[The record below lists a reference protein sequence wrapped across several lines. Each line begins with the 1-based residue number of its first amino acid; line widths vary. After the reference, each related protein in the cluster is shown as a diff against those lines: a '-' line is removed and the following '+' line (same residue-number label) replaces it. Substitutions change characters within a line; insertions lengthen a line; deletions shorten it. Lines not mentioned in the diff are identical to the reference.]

1 MQNSS
6 ANISANQPET
16 QKMKTVS
23 LGEYLS
29 SHGTQSDLAKALGIQ
44 QSAVSQMHR
53 SNRSISITLMDDGSI
68 QANEIRPIPARKT
81 AA

>member
-1 MQNSS
+1 
-6 ANISANQPET
+6 
-16 QKMKTVS
+16 MKTVS

>member
-1 MQNSS
+1 
-6 ANISANQPET
+6 
-16 QKMKTVS
+16 MKTVS

-53 SNRSISITLMDDGSI
+53 SNRTISITLMDDGSI

>member
-1 MQNSS
+1 MQ
-6 ANISANQPET
+6 
-16 QKMKTVS
+16 TVT
-23 LGEYLS
+23 LGEYLAL
-29 SHGTQSDLAKALGIQ
+29 HGTQSDLAKALGVQ

-53 SNRSISITLMDDGSI
+53 SNRTITITLKDDGSI

>member
-1 MQNSS
+1 
-6 ANISANQPET
+6 
-16 QKMKTVS
+16 MKTVS

-53 SNRSISITLMDDGSI
+53 SNRTISITILDDGSI
-68 QANEIRPIPARKT
+68 QANEIRPIPARKH

>member
-1 MQNSS
+1 M
-6 ANISANQPET
+6 
-16 QKMKTVS
+16 MKTVS
-23 LGEYLS
+23 LEEYLS

-53 SNRSISITLMDDGSI
+53 SNRTISITLMDDGSI

>member
-1 MQNSS
+1 
-6 ANISANQPET
+6 
-16 QKMKTVS
+16 MKTVT

-29 SHGTQSDLAKALGIQ
+29 DHGTQSDLAKALGIQ

-53 SNRSISITLMDDGSI
+53 SNRAISITLMDDGTVE
-68 QANEIRPIPARKT
+68 ANEIRPIPARKS

>member
-1 MQNSS
+1 M
-6 ANISANQPET
+6 
-16 QKMKTVS
+16 MKTVS
-23 LGEYLS
+23 LEEYLS

-53 SNRSISITLMDDGSI
+53 SNRTISINLMDDGSI

>member
-1 MQNSS
+1 
-6 ANISANQPET
+6 
-16 QKMKTVS
+16 MKTVT

-29 SHGTQSDLAKALGIQ
+29 AHGTQSDLAKALGIQ

-53 SNRSISITLMDDGSI
+53 SNRAISITLMDDGTVE
-68 QANEIRPIPARKT
+68 ANEIRPIPARKS

>member
-1 MQNSS
+1 
-6 ANISANQPET
+6 
-16 QKMKTVS
+16 MKTIT
-23 LGEYLS
+23 LGEYLA

-53 SNRSISITLMDDGSI
+53 SKRAITITLMDDGSVE
-68 QANEIRPIPARKT
+68 ANEIRPIPARKS

>member
-1 MQNSS
+1 
-6 ANISANQPET
+6 
-16 QKMKTVS
+16 MKTVS

-53 SNRSISITLMDDGSI
+53 SNRTISITIFDDGSI
-68 QANEIRPIPARKT
+68 AANEIRPIPARKH

>member
-1 MQNSS
+1 
-6 ANISANQPET
+6 
-16 QKMKTVS
+16 MKTVS

-29 SHGTQSDLAKALGIQ
+29 LHGTQSDLAKALGIQ

-53 SNRSISITLMDDGSI
+53 SNRTISITIFDDGSI
-68 QANEIRPIPARKT
+68 EANEIRPIPARKH

>member
-1 MQNSS
+1 M
-6 ANISANQPET
+6 
-16 QKMKTVS
+16 MKTVS

-44 QSAVSQMHR
+44 QSAVSQMYR
-53 SNRSISITLMDDGSI
+53 SNRDISITLMDDGSI

>member
-1 MQNSS
+1 MQ
-6 ANISANQPET
+6 
-16 QKMKTVS
+16 TVT
-23 LGEYLS
+23 LGEYLAL
-29 SHGTQSDLAKALGIQ
+29 HGTQSDLAKALGVQ

-53 SNRSISITLMDDGSI
+53 SNRTITITLMDDGSI